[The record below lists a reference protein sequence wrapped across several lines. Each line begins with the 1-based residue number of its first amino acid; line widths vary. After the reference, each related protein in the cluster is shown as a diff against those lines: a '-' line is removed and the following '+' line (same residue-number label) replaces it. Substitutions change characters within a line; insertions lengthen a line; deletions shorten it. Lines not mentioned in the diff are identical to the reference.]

1 MNLIPYHWSQI
12 LCLPYKDLCVCC
24 TVENVPPTLNALFQ
38 KVKRS
43 ILVATFMWNQCL
55 SRSQN
60 LPSPQFWGWEWNS
73 RMSIWVPYWT
83 DLPDASYGCSLL
95 IHCGCQSFRQGRC
108 KCFKMGISCGPFC
121 KCQGSCTNNISNGF
135 VNM

>member
-83 DLPDASYGCSLL
+83 DIPDASHGCSLL

-121 KCQGSCTNNISNGF
+121 KCQGSCTKSISNGF